1 MHSLLHLNYLCDY
14 SSFILFLDGGAA
26 TGGVQPSAFQAS
38 TDGKLLSNVLKYK

>member
-26 TGGVQPSAFQAS
+26 TGGEQPSA
-38 TDGKLLSNVLKYK
+38 